1 MELHRISFTQP
12 RFFLNILKINE
23 RWMLAEESRMDSV
36 LKFNNGKLE
45 VIEPRNL
52 KKGDMVVIGR
62 TEHGEDGIFLHEDGF

>member
-1 MELHRISFTQP
+1 
-12 RFFLNILKINE
+12 
-23 RWMLAEESRMDSV
+23 MLAEESRMDSV